1 MEKGMNNINIILY
14 RNSINIYKRKGSIFI
29 YFYERNK
36 WIGLDWI
43 GIDEQCVWVGGKV
56 KRERERD

>member
-1 MEKGMNNINIILY
+1 MIEINEILKKGGGEKMEKGINNINIILY

-36 WIGLDWI
+36 WIGLDW
-43 GIDEQCVWVGGKV
+43 
-56 KRERERD
+56 